1 MILTQIRRN
10 TRLLLLLAGL
20 SAIPAV
26 HADDMARARQLLADG
41 AGRLAMQTLEAMP
54 DPADVQERIDRYRLL
69 WQALAMSGT
78 PQEILDAAGGLPPD
92 SDLRLRRQ
100 VAVQAAQAALTLGRP
115 AIAREY
121 LRSLIWQL
129 SPNAAGLPALRAMVV
144 QSHLMPVPDDEAFSL
159 WQRFVQDYGHDADLD
174 SAVALAELKA
184 GRTAGLDSLR
194 AALKPGDRLALLLDV
209 CNDGLPADA
218 RRQALATL
226 LQNPLQPG
234 EMDVLRHAL
243 DSAHDTRMQT
253 MLLEVALNQKQPPA
267 GMTATA
273 LWTGWHDL
281 AQGFGNVSLLL
292 FGSDKGWA
300 EQADKVAVSDPL
312 MSRAIWAHLARS
324 ANDAALR
331 DLAAGH
337 LLDQLHQAGLDRT
350 ALAVFDAQW
359 PERKPDDFPAEIR
372 WRLGTAAFA
381 VGQFGLADA
390 MWRHEPAA
398 SVPESQMDWQ
408 WRRAMAASRSADW
421 PVMADAVAAWLSSVQ
436 HPSASDVWAILFGL
450 QRAAAAGVAG
460 QTLSPLLEGL
470 MPLADDAARADIL
483 RERAQLASL
492 DEAPAW
498 YLDAAAHAVSPD
510 AAWQDRLDAARALE
524 RAGNTQDALRIYQ
537 TVVAGST
544 LESQREQAR
553 YAVEGLAE

>member
-10 TRLLLLLAGL
+10 TRFLLLLASL
-20 SAIPAV
+20 LTASAG

-41 AGRLAMQTLEAMP
+41 AGRLAMQALEAMP
-54 DPADVQERIDRYRLL
+54 DPADVQERIDKYRLL
-69 WQALAMSGT
+69 WQALSMSGT

-115 AIAREY
+115 VVARDY

-174 SAVALAELKA
+174 LAVALAELKA

-194 AALKPGDRLALLLDV
+194 AALKPGDHLALLLDV
-209 CNDGLPADA
+209 CNDSLSADA
-218 RRQALATL
+218 RQQALTAL
-226 LQNPLQPG
+226 LQNPLQPD

-243 DSAHDTRMQT
+243 ASAHDTRMQT
-253 MLLEVALNQKQPPA
+253 MWLEVALNQKQPPA
-267 GMTATA
+267 GITAA
-273 LWTGWHDL
+273 DLWSGWHDL

-292 FGSDKGWA
+292 FGSDNGWA
-300 EQADKVAVSDPL
+300 DQAGKVATSDPL
-312 MSRAIWAHLARS
+312 MSRAIWAHLAKS
-324 ANDAALR
+324 ANDPVLR
-331 DLAAGH
+331 DLAASH

-359 PERKPDDFPAEIR
+359 PARKPDDFPAEVR
-372 WRLGTAAFA
+372 WRLGLAAFA
-381 VGQFGLADA
+381 AGRFELADA
-390 MWRHEPAA
+390 MWRNQPAA
-398 SVPESQMDWQ
+398 SVPGNQVDWQ
-408 WRRAMAASRSADW
+408 WRRALAASRSADW

-436 HPSASDVWAILFGL
+436 HPSATDVWAVLFGL
-450 QRAAAAGVAG
+450 HRAAAAGVAA

-470 MPLADDAARADIL
+470 MPLADGAAQADIL

-524 RAGNTQDALRIYQ
+524 RAGNTPDALRIYQ
-537 TVVAGST
+537 AVVAGAA

-553 YAVEGLAE
+553 FALQGLAE